1 MEKDETDN
9 EVGYKNPPK
18 DTRFKPGQSGNPK
31 GRPKADVS
39 MRQLIKKLGSE
50 KLAVDSERGRVKITA
65 VELVLRRL
73 RHLALNG
80 DKTAIKQFT
89 NMWLD
94 SVGYGESDVTMRSLT
109 EEDRAILRQALSEDG
124 YGLAD

>member
-1 MEKDETDN
+1 MEKDETDK
-9 EVGYKNPPK
+9 EVGYKKPPK

-50 KLAVDSERGRVKITA
+50 KLAVDSERGRVKIPA
-65 VELVLRRL
+65 VELVLRQL
-73 RHLALNG
+73 RHQALKG

-89 NMWLD
+89 TMWLD

-109 EEDRAILRQALSEDG
+109 EEDRAILRQALNEDG

>member
-1 MEKDETDN
+1 MEKDEDEY
-9 EVGYKNPPK
+9 EVGYKKPPK
-18 DTRFKPGQSGNPK
+18 DKRFKRGQSGNPK
-31 GRPKADVS
+31 GRPKADLS

-65 VELVLRRL
+65 VELVLRQL
-73 RHLALNG
+73 RHQALKG